1 MNAMMKNLLESELAE
16 MESEREIERANRRT
30 IENYMALWA
39 EMENIPMVDFYIFDH
54 YVAEEEYDKVYECD
68 VVITI
73 TKRGN
78 TLTEKEKH
86 IRHRKASRIEKCKK
100 RSDSHWEYYSNGTA
114 KDCKKKNHRAVRKS
128 DMPKGKG
135 NHSHK
140 IASYEY
146 FM

>member
-1 MNAMMKNLLESELAE
+1 MNAIMKSILESELAE

-54 YVAEEEYDKVYECD
+54 YVAEEEYDKVCECD
-68 VVITI
+68 VIITI

-78 TLTEKEKH
+78 TLTEKEKYR
-86 IRHRKASRIEKCKK
+86 RHRNAMLEEKSKK
-100 RSDSHWEYYSNGTA
+100 RTNSRWQYYCNNTA
-114 KDCKKKNHRAVRKS
+114 KECKHKNHKAVRHS
-128 DMPKGKG
+128 DVPNGKG
-135 NHSHK
+135 NYTHR
-140 IASYEY
+140 IASFEY

>member
-1 MNAMMKNLLESELAE
+1 MNAIMKSILESELAE

-54 YVAEEEYDKVYECD
+54 YVAEEEYDKVCECD
-68 VVITI
+68 VIITI

-78 TLTEKEKH
+78 ILTEKEKYR
-86 IRHRKASRIEKCKK
+86 RHRNAMLEEKSKK
-100 RSDSHWEYYSNGTA
+100 RTNSRWQYYFDGTA
-114 KDCKKKNHRAVRKS
+114 KECKRKNHKAVRKS